1 MKVTL
6 KQADLA
12 HFISYIGRIVDSK
25 PSLPVLGNILVE
37 AQKDALTL
45 TATNLEVSMQITVPA
60 EVSEKGVTTVP
71 ARTFAEF
78 IATLQ
83 DDTVTLRLEGQI
95 LHVETKSSQ
104 SQFNT
109 MNKDNFPTLPTPS
122 GDPTLTVDGKTL
134 KETLDLVNFS
144 TGTDSSNPV
153 FTGVYVNL
161 EGDSLAFVS
170 SDGFKLSRYLL
181 KVDQKP
187 ESLPWIIPV
196 KGLREVSKLI
206 NPESDEDVVTFYNVA
221 KGKQILMCY
230 QNVNIYT
237 RLIDG
242 EFPDYKAVIP
252 KDYQSKAVLSFSA
265 MKDALKQINI
275 FARYIPGN
283 HISLS
288 MDKESQSIVLE
299 ATLSEV
305 GSNKTVVP
313 AKIEG
318 DNLKL
323 KFSSKILGDIFNV
336 VTDGELTFE
345 GKPDSASVIKID
357 SYKDYIHVVMP
368 LSVT

>member
-1 MKVTL
+1 
-6 KQADLA
+6 
-12 HFISYIGRIVDSK
+12 
-25 PSLPVLGNILVE
+25 
-37 AQKDALTL
+37 
-45 TATNLEVSMQITVPA
+45 
-60 EVSEKGVTTVP
+60 
-71 ARTFAEF
+71 
-78 IATLQ
+78 
-83 DDTVTLRLEGQI
+83 
-95 LHVETKSSQ
+95 
-104 SQFNT
+104 
-109 MNKDNFPTLPTPS
+109 MNKENFPTLPTPS
-122 GDPTLTVDGKTL
+122 GDPTLTIDGKTL

-153 FTGVYVNL
+153 FTGVYINF
-161 EGDSLAFVS
+161 EGEELAFVS

-187 ESLPWIIPV
+187 ESLPWIVPV

-206 NPESDEDVVTFYNVA
+206 NPEAEEDVVTFHVVA
-221 KGKQILMCY
+221 KGKQLLICY

-252 KDYQSKAVLSFSA
+252 KDYQSKAVLPFSA
-265 MKDALKQINI
+265 LKDALKQINI

-288 MDKESQSIVLE
+288 MDKESQSIILE

-323 KFSSKILGDIFNV
+323 KFSSKILGDIFNA

-357 SYKDYIHVVMP
+357 TYKDYIHVVMP